1 MKFKIKIKKN
11 LEETNAMSAG
21 GVQGYGAP
29 LGDPES
35 NEAFN
40 KKQEKDQR
48 LKGDRLAEMYS
59 TQGLAG
65 KNKQQIISAEEE
77 HAGYVKR
84 SKDQGL
90 QNVTEQERTQT
101 IELSPDQDQINTAID
116 TLGNA
121 RQNMPKKALKAVTDA
136 GYEIIGYLGGGQFG
150 KVFKVNNP
158 RHNREEAMKIV
169 MGTPFAIDR
178 EVRNYDL
185 VQQGRSQSEILAKHF
200 PETYAAWKQDNFG
213 FIAMEIL
220 EPVRYS
226 DEAMLVDKT
235 NLISRDEKDQVPE
248 SVPSN
253 QSPKAKQ
260 WFSTEFMDS
269 LRGNSSKVEAFALQ
283 GIQDPPDLDN
293 GDLLYFTSPAFM
305 SGLRSQFETKN
316 PAFDDKVEE
325 HLNNFLNNA
334 QSFPQTSRILNI
346 VKDETP
352 DAPYVAVAL
361 GVIANVVMNIRGQAL
376 QDKGIQI
383 NFVELDRI
391 MAGSLVTFVKG
402 YREYSTMRLG
412 YDVKGPDVATGSSTE
427 SWDKVAKELHDV
439 TGLAPRDVHYGNIMQ
454 RPNGDLVIVDLGLF
468 RNETDPKRM
477 FESKKFQ
484 IKIKRKLLK

>member
-1 MKFKIKIKKN
+1 MKFKVKIKKN
-11 LEETNAMSAG
+11 LEEMNAMSAG

-29 LGDPES
+29 LGDPEG

-48 LKGDRLAEMYS
+48 LKGDKLTEMYS

-65 KNKQQIISAEEE
+65 KNKQQHVTGDEE
-77 HAGYVKR
+77 HAGHVER
-84 SKDQGL
+84 SKHQGL
-90 QNVTEQERTQT
+90 KNVMEQERTNT
-101 IELSPDQDQINTAID
+101 IEFSPDQDQVNTEID
-116 TLGNA
+116 PLGNA
-121 RQNMPKKALKAVTDA
+121 RQNTPFKALKAVKDA
-136 GYEIIGYLGGGQFG
+136 GYEITGYLGGGQFG
-150 KVFKVNNP
+150 KVFKVNNS
-158 RHNREEAMKIV
+158 RHNREEAIKIV

-185 VQQGRSQSEILAKHF
+185 VQQGRKQSEILAKHF
-200 PETYAAWKQDNFG
+200 PETYASWKQDNFG

-220 EPVRYS
+220 EPVKYS

-235 NLISRDEKDQVPE
+235 NIISRDEKDQVPD

-260 WFSTEFMDS
+260 WFSTDFMDS
-269 LRGNSSKVEAFALQ
+269 LRGNSSKFEAFALQ
-283 GIQDPPDLDN
+283 GIQDPPDMDN

-305 SGLRSQFETKN
+305 SGLKSQSETGN
-316 PAFDDKVEE
+316 PAFDDKTEE
-325 HLNNFLNNA
+325 HLNNFLNSSA
-334 QSFPQTSRILNI
+334 TFPQTARILNI

-361 GVIANVVMNIRGQAL
+361 GVIASVIMNIRGQAL
-376 QDKGIQI
+376 QNKGIQI
-383 NFVELDRI
+383 NFVELDRV
-391 MAGSLVTFVKG
+391 MAGTLTTFVKG
-402 YREYSTMRLG
+402 YREFSTMRLG
-412 YDVKGPDVATGSSTE
+412 YDVKGPDVAAGTSTE

-468 RNETDPKRM
+468 RNATDPKRM
-477 FESKKFQ
+477 FESKKYS
-484 IKIKRKLLK
+484 IKIKRKLQK